1 MQKYHKILVRLYT
14 LNLAILITHEIDS
27 AFWKEWQLFGLPG
40 GIQLFLVLNFLLI
53 FLFLFGLERV
63 IGRTKSARLYSYGL
77 SLAGIFTFVIHIMFL
92 MLGHEE
98 FKMPVSLM
106 ILTAALLVSL
116 SQIFYTVR
124 INFITDAT

>member
-77 SLAGIFTFVIHIMFL
+77 SLAGIFAFVIHIMFL

-106 ILTAALLVSL
+106 ILTAALVVSL